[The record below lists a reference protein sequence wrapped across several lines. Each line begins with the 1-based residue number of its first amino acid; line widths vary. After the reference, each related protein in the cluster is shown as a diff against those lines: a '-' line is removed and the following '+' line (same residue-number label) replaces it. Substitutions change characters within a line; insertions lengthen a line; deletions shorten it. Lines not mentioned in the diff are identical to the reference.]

1 MLRQGPIPLAVHG
14 ILEYVGAAL
23 LIAAPFLFDFSE
35 ESAPTAVAIVGGIVV
50 LISGASTK
58 GFPTSLIKS
67 IPLAVHVGLDY
78 ALAALFIAA
87 PFLFAFSDDSSPT
100 AFFIIFGVVA
110 LLLTLA
116 TRWRP
121 EPRDRV

>member
-1 MLRQGPIPLAVHG
+1 
-14 ILEYVGAAL
+14 
-23 LIAAPFLFDFSE
+23 
-35 ESAPTAVAIVGGIVV
+35 VV

-67 IPLAVHVGLDY
+67 IPLPVHVGLDY
-78 ALAALFIAA
+78 ALAALFIAS
-87 PFLFAFSDDSSPT
+87 PFLFAFSDESAPT
-100 AFFIIFGVVA
+100 AFFIVFGIVA

-121 EPRDRV
+121 AGAAEQRAA

>member
-14 ILEYVGAAL
+14 ILEYLGAAL
-23 LIAAPFLFDFSE
+23 LIASPFLFDFSDQGP
-35 ESAPTAVAIVGGIVV
+35 PTAVAIVGGIVV

-67 IPLAVHVGLDY
+67 IPLSVHVGLDY
-78 ALAALFIAA
+78 GLAALFIAS
-87 PFLFAFSDDSSPT
+87 PFLFAFSEDSGPT
-100 AFFIIFGVVA
+100 AFFIIAGVVA

-121 EPRDRV
+121 PA